1 MTAFVKLNMGITLC
15 QVKSPFRLILAKI
28 YFIPIQSY
36 TSYPQRGDPHDHQP
50 LDKNPILCYYNLS
63 FGLNDVHFLPY
74 KMGYKPGGGAMTW
87 YLLHTALVS
96 FFYYGL
102 AMVMA
107 AVEVESEGEF
117 GWAHKAPTWYR
128 TTGWVAKVYGIIM
141 GGKPLTGYHT
151 FMFALPLF
159 IFHIQFAMGLEWTL
173 ANELMAM
180 AAYFLV
186 CPLWDFLWF
195 VLNPHYG
202 FARFHRENV
211 WWHAKST
218 WIGCI
223 PMDYI
228 VGLTTSI
235 LCAVGATLVSGN
247 QNFVADHVGVVILT
261 LFFIV
266 PMTITDIAPF
276 YHRWY
281 WRMRQTDDRDKVK
294 MFYNPPDKPLGKE

>member
-1 MTAFVKLNMGITLC
+1 
-15 QVKSPFRLILAKI
+15 
-28 YFIPIQSY
+28 
-36 TSYPQRGDPHDHQP
+36 
-50 LDKNPILCYYNLS
+50 
-63 FGLNDVHFLPY
+63 
-74 KMGYKPGGGAMTW
+74 
-87 YLLHTALVS
+87 
-96 FFYYGL
+96 
-102 AMVMA
+102 
-107 AVEVESEGEF
+107 
-117 GWAHKAPTWYR
+117 
-128 TTGWVAKVYGIIM
+128 
-141 GGKPLTGYHT
+141 
-151 FMFALPLF
+151 
-159 IFHIQFAMGLEWTL
+159 
-173 ANELMAM
+173 MAM